1 MCVYIYR
8 AVRRGKSLQE
18 STNPL
23 TRSTAMTPS
32 SFLSQTHADC
42 KHLAPGWPSPQ
53 MPEEKGYSGPS
64 CTPHSLGKA
73 AVPTGSWPFQNL
85 VPK

>member
-1 MCVYIYR
+1 MYR
-8 AVRRGKSLQE
+8 AVRRRDKSLRE
-18 STNPL
+18 GANPL
-23 TRSTAMTPS
+23 ARSTATTSS

-42 KHLAPGWPSPQ
+42 KHLRAGRPLQRQRKKATVGLAAP
-53 MPEEKGYSGPS
+53 
-64 CTPHSLGKA
+64 PHSLGKA